1 MHTEAYEY
9 TRLALARVGGA
20 AGKDVLE
27 IGSVNINGGVR
38 ELCAGAAS
46 YWGIDK
52 EGGPG
57 VDEVVDAA
65 DYLRL
70 GTFELDPVEVYD
82 LVICNEVLEHEPDPS
97 VVIACAWRALRPGG
111 HLILTCAGEGR
122 KPHGA
127 RGSEHPPAGEHYRNI
142 NTAELEQLLDGW
154 FVVDLHGLYPPGDS
168 RCIARKPE
176 AA

>member
-1 MHTEAYEY
+1 MHTEAREY

-20 AGKDVLE
+20 EGQNVLE
-27 IGSVNINGGVR
+27 IGSIIIRGGTVR
-38 ELCAGAAS
+38 DLFAGCHC
-46 YWGIDK
+46 YCGIDR

-57 VDEVVDAA
+57 VDLVINAEAYDGGG
-65 DYLRL
+65 R
-70 GTFELDPVEVYD
+70 FD
-82 LVICNEVLEHEPDPS
+82 LVVCNEVLEHAPEPALI
-97 VVIACAWRALRPGG
+97 IACAWRALRPGG

-154 FVVDLHGLYPPGDS
+154 LVVDLHGLYPPGDS